1 MEYKVL
7 YRKYRPDNFES
18 IVDQDVIVNTLK
30 NAISTGK
37 VAHAYIF
44 SGPRGTGKT
53 STAKVFA
60 KALNCENYTDGP
72 CNKCQ
77 SCLNFNSNPDIIEID
92 AASNNGVDDVRELI
106 NNVKVAPSISK
117 YKVYIIDEVHMLT
130 TNAFN
135 ALLLTL
141 EEPPQNVVFILATT
155 NIESVPITI
164 LSRCQRF
171 DFNKINQKALYDR
184 ISYVSKCENID
195 IDNDA
200 IEEICTLS
208 EGGLRDALGILDQLS
223 SQNSKIDLETVQKS
237 YNVISNK
244 LIESI
249 LAAYLTKDSR
259 KIIEIVDNIESK
271 SYDFKNVNKKLIFEL
286 HNYLITNKDDIDS
299 NSIKSL
305 ILELNKLMTD
315 INIYVSPYLLLK
327 TVLISYMTPTKTV
340 KIVKEKAEEDQKI
353 DKKEE
358 KITKSVKIE
367 QKNEKNYFPGNNF
380 DDKIA
385 ELKKARLNNVFVDP
399 SKEILKENQKKWS
412 DFVSK
417 LDDSNLL
424 SLLVDS
430 KIVVSS
436 EQYAVITTEIEATSH
451 LINANLPGIEKEFSK
466 KYKNKLKL
474 ISITTEEWEELKKEY
489 VKNTKNNVKYE
500 FVEESKI
507 GYNEEVLKSIAE
519 DTFKNVTIEME

>member
-7 YRKYRPDNFES
+7 YRKYRPNDFDN

-30 NAISTGK
+30 NAISSNK

-60 KALNCENYTDGP
+60 KALNCENYDNGP
-72 CNKCQ
+72 CDKCQ
-77 SCLNFNSNPDIIEID
+77 SCLNFNNNPDIIEID

-141 EEPPQNVVFILATT
+141 EEPPKNVVFILATT

-171 DFNKINQKALYDR
+171 DFSKITLAALINR
-184 ISYVSKCENID
+184 IEYVSRKENID
-195 IDNDA
+195 IDKDA
-200 IEEICTLS
+200 ISEICTLS
-208 EGGLRDALGILDQLS
+208 EGGMRDALGMLDQLS
-223 SQNSKIDLETVQKS
+223 SQNSKITLDIVQKS

-244 LIESI
+244 LIEQI
-249 LAAYLTKDSR
+249 IAFFLAKDSDNLI
-259 KIIEIVDNIESK
+259 KLISEIETK
-271 SYDFKNVNKKLIFEL
+271 SYDFKNVNKKIIFGL
-286 HNYLITNKDDIDS
+286 HNYLIENKNDIDVDT
-299 NSIKSL
+299 IKNL
-305 ILELNKLMTD
+305 IIELNKLMND

-327 TVLISYMTPTKTV
+327 TIFISYMS
-340 KIVKEKAEEDQKI
+340 ESNEKI
-353 DKKEE
+353 DAKTDEKEIKNEITVEKEEKKEE
-358 KITKSVKIE
+358 KVE
-367 QKNEKNYFPGNNF
+367 ENYFPGNNF
-380 DDKIA
+380 DEKTL
-385 ELKKARLNNVFVDP
+385 ELKEIRLNNVFVNP
-399 SKEILKENQKKWS
+399 SKEILKEKQKEWS
-412 DFVSK
+412 NFISK

-436 EQYAVITTEIEATSH
+436 KDYAVIVTDLEATSH
-451 LINANLPGIEKEFSK
+451 LINTSIIKIEKEFNK
-466 KYKNKLKL
+466 KTKGDIKL
-474 ISITTEEWEELKKEY
+474 ISTTADDWERLKKEY
-489 VKNTKNNVKYE
+489 VKNTKNNINYKIL
-500 FVEESKI
+500 EESKI

-519 DTFKNVTIEME
+519 DTFKNVKIEVE